1 MKRLFSS
8 FLSCFFALILS
19 VSCSFSAP
27 LSVRLADVVQYA
39 ENIQNISDEEWEA
52 VKEDYFLLTEEFR
65 ANVSAFTEEEKQEI
79 YHLMGRM
86 NGLMAKR
93 EMGERMNEIYE
104 ISNSLPSLIEG
115 FVQGLSGE
123 NN

>member
-93 EMGERMNEIYE
+93 ETGERMNEIYE

>member
-1 MKRLFSS
+1 M
-8 FLSCFFALILS
+8 
-19 VSCSFSAP
+19 
-27 LSVRLADVVQYA
+27 QYA

-93 EMGERMNEIYE
+93 ETGERMNEIYE

>member
-1 MKRLFSS
+1 MNRLFSS

-93 EMGERMNEIYE
+93 ETGERMNEIYE

>member
-1 MKRLFSS
+1 MKRLFNS

-93 EMGERMNEIYE
+93 ETGERMNEIYE